1 MTDEK
6 KRYEITISVKDQED
20 KSREDEGVILDRN
33 MTLIAETFLEI
44 VADDNDWAIEALS
57 AMAARGLSES
67 VLRMLFQ
74 LFESYGRIDASELL
88 EDTMFLIE
96 DDEVFYDVLIWNFIE
111 GIIRCDE
118 RYLYLEDEAYGEM

>member
-1 MTDEK
+1 
-6 KRYEITISVKDQED
+6 
-20 KSREDEGVILDRN
+20 

-74 LFESYGRIDASELL
+74 LFESYGRIDASDLL

-111 GIIRCDE
+111 GIIMCDE